1 MPEQRKNQ
9 LARVV
14 YRSHS
19 LLPEEIDDRA
29 PVVAEIL
36 RVARRNNTQT
46 GLTGVLLF
54 DGTSF
59 LQAIEGNIE
68 AVESIYESIAC
79 DRRHEDIEVI
89 EFKPIGARDYRSFPM
104 AYVEGLDAERATL
117 GHLRA
122 ALVAAGGAEFDM
134 NAIPSRRSPVR

>member
-1 MPEQRKNQ
+1 MSEQRSAMSEGQ

-19 LLPEEIDDRA
+19 RLPEKIDDRTPA
-29 PVVAEIL
+29 VTEIL

-54 DGTSF
+54 DGASF
-59 LQAIEGNIE
+59 LQAIEGDIDR
-68 AVESIYESIAC
+68 VESLYESIAC
-79 DRRHEDIEVI
+79 DLRHEDIEVL
-89 EFKPIGARDYRSFPM
+89 EFRPIAARAYRSAPM
-104 AYVEGLDAERATL
+104 AYVEGLAAERDTL

-122 ALVAAGGAEFDM
+122 ALVADGGLQDDEENM
-134 NAIPSRRSPVR
+134 PSC